1 MSTPATERVPAP
13 PTPLARILISLA
25 ASVAIL
31 AGMRAAA
38 PILGPIFIA
47 LVITIAW
54 SPASERLRRSGWKPS
69 IAALTGIVLGI
80 LVIALFVGL
89 VWASLIQLQDK
100 LPGYAPRIAAIQ
112 DLVRDKL
119 ADLPFETR
127 GVFSS
132 EIVQPAA
139 IVGYG
144 LTTIRR
150 ISETA
155 GTIVLLMLL
164 MAFMMLEAMRFP
176 AKLRT
181 ALRARREGEGVRF
194 TQFGESIRSYVVI
207 NAVFGAIAAVINTI
221 LLLALGVDFAILW
234 GVLSFLLS
242 FLPNIGFII
251 AMVPPAAM
259 ALVEYGFTRSLIVVV
274 AYVII
279 NFIVD
284 NGIKPRFVGAQVDLS
299 PLVVV
304 LSLVFWGWLLG
315 PMGALVAVPLTIGL
329 KFFLMSFEESLWIA
343 HLMSDAGT
351 VPPAGTEDAAN
362 EAPGA

>member
-1 MSTPATERVPAP
+1 MPLP
-13 PTPLARILISLA
+13 PLTRILIA
-25 ASVAIL
+25 IAGAVAVL

-54 SPASERLRRSGWKPS
+54 SPASEWLRRRGWKPS
-69 IAALTGIVLGI
+69 IAALTGIVLG
-80 LVIALFVGL
+80 LVVMAMFIGL
-89 VWASLIQLQDK
+89 VWASLIQLQGK

-112 DLVRDKL
+112 DLIRDRL
-119 ADLPFETR
+119 SDLPLETTDL
-127 GVFSS
+127 FSS
-132 EIVQPAA
+132 EVLQPAS

-144 LTTIRR
+144 LTMIRR
-150 ISETA
+150 LSETA
-155 GTIVLLMLL
+155 GTVVLLMLL
-164 MAFMMLEAMRFP
+164 MAFMMLEATRFP
-176 AKLRT
+176 AKLRK
-181 ALRARREGEGVRF
+181 ALRARREGEAVHF
-194 TQFGESIRSYVVI
+194 TKFAESIRSYVVV
-207 NAVFGAIAAVINTI
+207 NAIFGMIAAVINTI

-251 AMVPPAAM
+251 AMVPPASM
-259 ALVEYGFTRSLIVVV
+259 ALVEHGFTRAMIVVV

-284 NGIKPRFVGAQVDLS
+284 NGIKPRFVGAKVDLS

-315 PMGALVAVPLTIGL
+315 PMGALVAVPLSIAA
-329 KFFLMSFEESLWIA
+329 KFFFESFDESVWIA
-343 HLMSDAGT
+343 QIMSDSGAPEPL
-351 VPPAGTEDAAN
+351 PPEEPEKA
-362 EAPGA
+362 

>member
-1 MSTPATERVPAP
+1 
-13 PTPLARILISLA
+13 
-25 ASVAIL
+25 
-31 AGMRAAA
+31 
-38 PILGPIFIA
+38 
-47 LVITIAW
+47 
-54 SPASERLRRSGWKPS
+54 
-69 IAALTGIVLGI
+69 
-80 LVIALFVGL
+80 
-89 VWASLIQLQDK
+89 
-100 LPGYAPRIAAIQ
+100 
-112 DLVRDKL
+112 
-119 ADLPFETR
+119 
-127 GVFSS
+127 
-132 EIVQPAA
+132 
-139 IVGYG
+139 
-144 LTTIRR
+144 
-150 ISETA
+150 
-155 GTIVLLMLL
+155 
-164 MAFMMLEAMRFP
+164 
-176 AKLRT
+176 
-181 ALRARREGEGVRF
+181 
-194 TQFGESIRSYVVI
+194 
-207 NAVFGAIAAVINTI
+207 
-221 LLLALGVDFAILW
+221 VDFAILW

-279 NFIVD
+279 NFVVD

-362 EAPGA
+362 EAPAA